1 MNRDLLQ
8 QFAYRV
14 TQANRTELVVIT
26 YEAIL
31 AEIASAREAL
41 AADDKIG
48 FEKDL
53 KNAQRFLGEMMGA
66 LDYQY
71 PIALE
76 LLSIYLYI
84 NKSLITALMKRS
96 AEPLDGIHEVI
107 EKLLVAYKEVSKQDT
122 SGPVMA
128 NTEQVYAGLTYA
140 KGSLNE
146 MYLDQNVSK
155 RGFMV

>member
-26 YEAIL
+26 YEALL
-31 AEIASAREAL
+31 AEIASARIAFEENDL
-41 AADDKIG
+41 IVY
-48 FEKDL
+48 EKDL
-53 KNAQRFLGEMMGA
+53 KNAQRFLGEIMRS

-71 PIALE
+71 TIAKD

-84 NKSLITALMKRS
+84 NKSLIAAIIKKNPESLEDIDK
-96 AEPLDGIHEVI
+96 VI
-107 EKLLVAYKEVSKQDT
+107 EKLLEAYKEVSKQDN
-122 SGPVMA
+122 SGPVMV

-146 MYLDQNVSK
+146 VYINQNISK
-155 RGFMV
+155 RGFTV

>member
-53 KNAQRFLGEMMGA
+53 KNAQRFL
-66 LDYQY
+66 
-71 PIALE
+71 
-76 LLSIYLYI
+76 
-84 NKSLITALMKRS
+84 
-96 AEPLDGIHEVI
+96 
-107 EKLLVAYKEVSKQDT
+107 
-122 SGPVMA
+122 
-128 NTEQVYAGLTYA
+128 
-140 KGSLNE
+140 
-146 MYLDQNVSK
+146 
-155 RGFMV
+155 

>member
-31 AEIASAREAL
+31 AEIASARIAFEEKEL
-41 AADDKIG
+41 IVY
-48 FEKDL
+48 EKDL
-53 KNAQRFLGEMMGA
+53 KNAQRFLGEMMSS

-71 PIALE
+71 TIAKD

-84 NKSLITALMKRS
+84 NKSLIAAIIKKNP
-96 AEPLDGIHEVI
+96 EPLEDIDKVI
-107 EKLLVAYKEVSKQDT
+107 EKLLEAYKEVSKQDN
-122 SGPVMA
+122 SGPVMV

-146 MYLDQNVSK
+146 VYINQNISK
-155 RGFMV
+155 RGFTV